1 MLPCLWRSSY
11 RHWLSGSQPDG
22 LQGGADME
30 KKLCQIFL
38 NALLILIVGAFL
50 GLLWKAV
57 EYHHS
62 HTDCKG
68 GDCEWYWCPKRTR

>member
-1 MLPCLWRSSY
+1 
-11 RHWLSGSQPDG
+11 
-22 LQGGADME
+22 ME

-57 EYHHS
+57 EYRHS